1 MWETCGPDVA
11 RIVQIS
17 NILYMIKMLLAVQP
31 SIMRIT
37 KDSDRNSTG
46 TVNLFIK
53 QFHVIPQF
61 EIASL
66 STLNN
71 PFLFHNKCR
80 ERQVKVFIQDRL
92 LIPKTAIMEK
102 IGKNKF
108 PLLKLG
114 SAKSTCINL
123 EVPFMNKLR
132 SAVEHQPVR
141 ANELYKEELY
151 GVSHCFP
158 VDCIDEMC
166 HGTKSLIQERLLS
179 CQQPIMSE
187 TYRNAIIVEASP
199 ILRKLSNVSADDFNE
214 FAFVFYIYVI
224 CLAEGFGRLD
234 LVFDCY
240 LIQSV

>member
-1 MWETCGPDVA
+1 M
-11 RIVQIS
+11 Q
-17 NILYMIKMLLAVQP
+17 
-31 SIMRIT
+31 
-37 KDSDRNSTG
+37 
-46 TVNLFIK
+46 
-53 QFHVIPQF
+53 
-61 EIASL
+61 
-66 STLNN
+66 
-71 PFLFHNKCR
+71 
-80 ERQVKVFIQDRL
+80 
-92 LIPKTAIMEK
+92 KTAIMEK

-114 SAKSTCINL
+114 SPKSTCINL
-123 EVPFMNKLR
+123 GVPFMNKLR
-132 SAVEHQPVR
+132 SAVENQLVR
-141 ANELYKEELY
+141 ADELFKEELY

-158 VDCIDEMC
+158 VNCIDEMC
-166 HGTKSLIQERLLS
+166 HGTMLLIQERLLS